1 MLKKLNNR
9 KLIYIPVIHSGTD
22 MGTIADDI
30 SRKGI
35 AELGDET
42 WQSHIRTVDKYWDVI
57 ALFCEELKIEING
70 MNIYQDGMVTDGEI
84 AMKIIEDSVKMGS
97 RNYEIV
103 SNLIARGARI
113 VRTEDYNFVKKEL
126 ELYKSILATDSLLKK
141 LIKIL
146 LIKAKRYFLMKKR
159 DAFIAASINQTLNA
173 GATGL
178 IFLGAYHH
186 ILDKLP
192 DDIEIIQIK
201 EISKVKQYQK
211 LLPFQSK
218 YKTLFEEISQYLV
231 AKVKTPLSSS
241 G

>member
-1 MLKKLNNR
+1 MKERQHNK
-9 KLIYIPVIHSGTD
+9 KLIYIPVIHSGSD

-35 AELGDET
+35 AELGIET

-57 ALFCEELKIEING
+57 ANYCEELKIEINE

-84 AMKIIEDSVKMGS
+84 AMRIVEDSVKMGS

-103 SNLIARGARI
+103 SNLITRGARI
-113 VRTEDYNFVKKEL
+113 VRTEEYNLVKKEL
-126 ELYKSILATDSLLKK
+126 ELYKSISTNDSLLKK
-141 LIKIL
+141 LLKIIV
-146 LIKAKRYFLMKKR
+146 IKAKRYFLMKKR
-159 DAFIAASINQTLNA
+159 DAFIAASIDQTLNA
-173 GATGL
+173 GNTGL

-192 DDIEIIQIK
+192 EDIEIIQVK

-218 YKTLFEEISQYLV
+218 HKALFDEISQYLV
-231 AKVKTPLSSS
+231 APVTTN
-241 G
+241 